1 MSIIKVAGIDPSLT
15 HTGIARAIIDLTT
28 MKVTVE
34 KVRLV
39 VTENEKGK
47 TVRQNSDDL
56 RRMRLVAK
64 AIYEETADCDVIFSE
79 IPTGAQSA
87 RAALAF
93 GAVLG
98 MIAATVES
106 PGYSPAFIQVLP
118 HQAKSAIPGGTKNT
132 SKEEIIEWAVESWPE
147 AGWPSCAKGTKFQF
161 PHLNLKLGQHVEHPA
176 DACAAINAG
185 ILTDDFQNLAAIFR
199 KLR

>member
-15 HTGIARAIIDLTT
+15 HTGIAIGTIDLTT
-28 MKVTVE
+28 MKMEVE
-34 KVRLV
+34 KVRLA

-47 TVRQNSDDL
+47 TVRRNSDDL
-56 RRMRLVAK
+56 RRCTQIVN

-87 RAALAF
+87 RAALSF
-93 GAVLG
+93 GMVIG
-98 MIAATVES
+98 MIAGIVNS
-106 PGYSPAFIQVLP
+106 PGYRPAFIQVLP
-118 HQAKSAIPGGTKNT
+118 HQVKSAIPGGTKNT
-132 SKEEIIEWAVESWPE
+132 SKEEIIEWAVERWPT
-147 AGWPSCAKGTKFQF
+147 AGWRECAKGTKFTF
-161 PHLNLKLGQHVEHPA
+161 PDLNLKLGQHVEHPA

-185 ILTDDFQNLAAIFR
+185 MLTDDFRNLAAVFR